1 MLHLIYRCFDIYI
14 LCLTCVGI
22 FIAYRELG
30 QISEMM
36 LGYSLTLENICDR
49 WSGRINVLVE
59 KASEEADLWPSATWY
74 AKSLTIGFEASSLYT
89 RSYINVPLTYLWH
102 VGDILY
108 TADIYSFTRHQPSVP
123 VRIGAKSNLDSL
135 QHRTC
140 LQFIF
145 MCLWERTSATKWRGC
160 PPFVVTADLKMFLW
174 MRASCPLVSKLID
187 LPNSSTV

>member
-1 MLHLIYRCFDIYI
+1 MSTSRN
-14 LCLTCVGI
+14 LCSPG
-22 FIAYRELG
+22 
-30 QISEMM
+30 
-36 LGYSLTLENICDR
+36 DR
-49 WSGRINVLVE
+49 WSGRIDVLVE
-59 KASEEADLWPSATWY
+59 KASKEADLWPSATWY

-108 TADIYSFTRHQPSVP
+108 TADIYSFTRHQPPVP

-145 MCLWERTSATKWRGC
+145 MCLWERTLVLQNGGDAL
-160 PPFVVTADLKMFLW
+160 PFFVTADLKMFLW

-187 LPNSSTV
+187 LPDSSTVEDIPDLQKFSTRE

>member
-22 FIAYRELG
+22 FICHRGLG

-74 AKSLTIGFEASSLYT
+74 AKSLTIGFEASLHKKLHKCPADVSLT
-89 RSYINVPLTYLWH
+89 CWWH
-102 VGDILY
+102 
-108 TADIYSFTRHQPSVP
+108 SVY
-123 VRIGAKSNLDSL
+123 GWY
-135 QHRTC
+135 
-140 LQFIF
+140 LQFH
-145 MCLWERTSATKWRGC
+145 ETSTLRSGPDRGQIKFRLTATSHLPPIYFYVFVGKNSGATKWRGC

-187 LPNSSTV
+187 LPDSSTV